1 MTEEIKGRVVGN
13 VAGVYSVITDEGECI
28 NCRPR
33 GVFRHEGM
41 KLLPGDR
48 VIIESDDNSNK
59 VIAKI
64 LERKNS
70 LIRPP
75 LANLDILFCTA
86 SAAPPRVDILT
97 FDKLI
102 TVAEHNGIE
111 PVIVLTKLDVD
122 REGNLALAEKYRK
135 CGFKVFPLS
144 SHTGEGVEEFTEF
157 VKETKSMTSAFSG
170 ASGVGKS
177 SLINKLFP
185 ALSLDVGDLSR
196 KTARG
201 KQTTR
206 QSNLYP
212 LKTLLGDE
220 NAEGYLADT
229 PGFSML
235 DFVNFDF
242 YTVNDLPELFREFKE
257 HLGNCKYT
265 KCRHLKEEGCAVLE
279 AVKEG
284 KIPESRHASFV
295 QIYGDIKD
303 KHPWDSPAME
313 NQRGNV
319 TKKQ

>member
-1 MTEEIKGRVVGN
+1 MENQTTGKVIGN
-13 VAGVYSVITDEGECI
+13 VAGVYSVKLDATKETVS
-28 NCRPR
+28 CRPR

-48 VIIESDDNSNK
+48 VIVETDENSNR

-111 PVIVLTKLDVD
+111 PVIVLTKLDVE
-122 REGNLALAEKYRK
+122 REGNLELAEKYRA

-144 SHTGEGVEEFTEF
+144 SHTGEGVEEFMDF
-157 VKETKSMTSAFSG
+157 VRSMKNSTAAFSG

-185 ALSLDVGDLSR
+185 SLKLDVGDLSR
-196 KTARG
+196 KTSRG

-212 LKTLLGDE
+212 LSDLLADE
-220 NAEGYLADT
+220 SAEGYLADT

-242 YTVNDLPELFREFKE
+242 YTVNDLPELFREFNG
-257 HLGNCKYT
+257 LIGNCRYT

-284 KIPESRHASFV
+284 KIPKSRHESFV
-295 QIYGDIKD
+295 AIYNDIKD
-303 KHPWDSPAME
+303 KHPWDAKEDS
-313 NQRGNV
+313 G
-319 TKKQ
+319 KK